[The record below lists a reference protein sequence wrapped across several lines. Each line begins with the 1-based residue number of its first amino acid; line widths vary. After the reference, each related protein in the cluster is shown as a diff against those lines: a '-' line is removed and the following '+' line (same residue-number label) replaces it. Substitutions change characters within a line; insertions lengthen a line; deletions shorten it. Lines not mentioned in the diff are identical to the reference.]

1 MASRSSRSTP
11 TVTDESTAGETAA
24 ASAPELTP
32 EEQAKAAKIA
42 ERKAYAKERRERI
55 KAELEAAGLILKR
68 EYTTADGATFKTKRE
83 AANHIAVLKFR
94 ELVASNPLNDN
105 NGYAVDPET
114 VSDWLRTHKGAVS
127 SYLRLLKD

>member
-1 MASRSSRSTP
+1 VTDESTAP
-11 TVTDESTAGETAA
+11 ATDESTAGETAA
-24 ASAPELTP
+24 ASAPELTT
-32 EEQAKAAKIA
+32 EEQAKAAKVA
-42 ERKAYAKERRERI
+42 KRKAYAKERRERV
-55 KAELEAAGLILKR
+55 KAEQEAAGLILKR

-105 NGYAVDPET
+105 NGYAVDPGT
-114 VSDWLRTHKGAVS
+114 ISDWLRTHKDAVS